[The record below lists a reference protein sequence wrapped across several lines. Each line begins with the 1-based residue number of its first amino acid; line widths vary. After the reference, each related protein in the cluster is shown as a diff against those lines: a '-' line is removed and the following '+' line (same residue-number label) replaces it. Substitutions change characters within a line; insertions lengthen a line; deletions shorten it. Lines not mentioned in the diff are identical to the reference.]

1 MEWNQPPRK
10 KIVPECVGE
19 ISSTK
24 ECCAV
29 DREKKEVEED
39 SEVLVPVVCR
49 QELHVPPHGDRV
61 WICAKVV
68 HWHVSASP
76 VACSN
81 SRRGAAISSDRNCLP
96 RLIYLSWWYFPSLS
110 SAPSTNLEPSLQ
122 RPEKLTKETLSTKSS
137 CPVTASQSWINL

>member
-1 MEWNQPPRK
+1 MSKPMQWNQPSGK

-29 DREKKEVEED
+29 DREEKEEEED

-49 QELHVPPHGDRV
+49 RELDVPPHGYRV
-61 WICAKVV
+61 WICVNVAPSC
-68 HWHVSASP
+68 HVWASP

-81 SRRGAAISSDRNCLP
+81 SGRGAAISPDRNCLP
-96 RLIYLSWWYFPSLS
+96 RLICLSW
-110 SAPSTNLEPSLQ
+110 
-122 RPEKLTKETLSTKSS
+122 
-137 CPVTASQSWINL
+137 